1 MHNLILC
8 YLCAVKMNSM
18 TEQLKLSKQVCFP
31 VYMLAKE
38 VVSRYRP
45 FLEEL
50 GVTYPQYL
58 VLLVLWEED
67 GQTVSQIGEKLHL
80 DSGTLTPLLK
90 RMEQKQIIVRT
101 RNSADERSVN
111 ITLTRQGKD
120 LREKALAV
128 PKQLIDAM
136 EVSLEELIQLK
147 KIIDHILS
155 NLKMKEK

>member
-1 MHNLILC
+1 
-8 YLCAVKMNSM
+8 M
-18 TEQLKLSKQVCFP
+18 TEQLTLSKQVCFP

-38 VVSRYRP
+38 IVSRYRP

-101 RNSADERSVN
+101 RNSADGRSVN

>member
-1 MHNLILC
+1 MG
-8 YLCAVKMNSM
+8 
-18 TEQLKLSKQVCFP
+18 EQLKLSNQVCFP

-38 VVSRYRP
+38 IVSRYRP

-50 GVTYPQYL
+50 GLTYPQYL

-67 GQTVSQIGEKLHL
+67 GQTLSQIGEKLHL

-90 RMEQKQIIVRT
+90 RMEQKHIIVRT
-101 RNSADERSVN
+101 RNSTDERSVN
-111 ITLTRQGKD
+111 ITLTPQGKD

-136 EVSLEELIQLK
+136 KVPLEELSQFK
-147 KIIDHILS
+147 NRIDHLLSILD
-155 NLKMKEK
+155 KRVE

>member
-1 MHNLILC
+1 
-8 YLCAVKMNSM
+8 M
-18 TEQLKLSKQVCFP
+18 TEQLTLSKQVCFP

-38 VVSRYRP
+38 IVSRYRP